1 MTHAVT
7 RNLIVISL
15 ACLAAACG
23 EKGQAPGGAT
33 SATPAAAQGPIAVVF
48 TGHGSTDAPA
58 GGHCSL
64 DAINGAPVQGASL
77 PVGAD
82 AMFGGW
88 MVDGQG
94 NVPGQARLVLR
105 GTHAYSVP
113 LVAGGDRPDVA
124 QALNSQA
131 ARMSGF
137 NIATSLAGVEA
148 GEYALS
154 IELAGETPATCD
166 LKSTLAVTSG

>member
-1 MTHAVT
+1 MTHTLT

-15 ACLAAACG
+15 ACLSASCG
-23 EKGQAPGGAT
+23 DTGQAPGGST
-33 SATPAAAQGPIAVVF
+33 PATPAAAQGPISVVF
-48 TGHGSTDAPA
+48 TEHGAMDAPA

-64 DAINGAPVQGASL
+64 DAINGAPAPGASL

-94 NVPGQARLVLR
+94 SVPGQATLVLR
-105 GTHAYSVP
+105 GTHTYSVP

-124 QALNSQA
+124 QALNSEA

-154 IELAGETPATCD
+154 IELAGETPTTCD